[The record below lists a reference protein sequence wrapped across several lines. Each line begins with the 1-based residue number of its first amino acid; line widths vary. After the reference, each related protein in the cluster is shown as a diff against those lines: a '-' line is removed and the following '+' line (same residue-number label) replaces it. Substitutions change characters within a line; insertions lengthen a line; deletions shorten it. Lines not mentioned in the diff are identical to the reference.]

1 MATSM
6 VMSRAVS
13 AAGSASGRMSNLP
26 VIQHPMSRMGDAQD
40 LNIRGSSS
48 IAIRREHTVVTIRS
62 GRAEVGNDHGAHN
75 HMRKSVPERI
85 LQWPPGTPS
94 DELCIVGKNE
104 YTLGPEKSK
113 QKKQDAVT
121 IPKNTHEVREMIKD
135 KLTTGYYGLRH
146 LFRSNDPTGLGN
158 VSREALLRILYT
170 LCGYIPT
177 DQYNKLLK
185 MLNLDGRPTI
195 SFDAFVSCFKDN
207 ETVKREWVS
216 SVAQIAMDEMNK
228 RKHPEEMLRS
238 FDIMTHDPYTSGPFS
253 DAIFRAK
260 CRSRKFD
267 AKKIFPESCFDP
279 NGMILPPQ
287 LREAYAQLGIFMHD
301 IDFERLWQRYD
312 KDGTGAI
319 RTSFFFKLM
328 GLDSEGRASYAVN
341 YMTPRGSATPRGAA
355 YKRGR
360 QRPHSDIAHTIEKT
374 DKLKK
379 SLISESG
386 DLKHVFET
394 NPESE
399 NKEVKETQEK
409 KEENKEEEKV
419 EENGEEKKEKEEK
432 AEVAVQD
439 SKEPTDKRSDEA
451 EKKMKQAKKSKP
463 VIKLEN
469 IIDCL
474 HYKFEE
480 SYNAMLTAFQLF
492 DFMNDSYI
500 ARVDFRRVL
509 QEFGFVISVSELENF
524 LNRCGLRTIKGQI
537 NYREFL
543 NKFQARS
550 DNSITNKI
558 AVNTDHVFHSDNATK
573 DNLTSDELEAKLVE
587 YFQGDF
593 IKLVSTFRSCD
604 KYSLGVITP
613 HEFRTALEKRLGYP
627 MSEKQWEQL
636 KEDVGQDADGLVP
649 YITFLQMFDIMPGA
663 WNQKQEGPVQVA
675 VITQAERPVP
685 PQVERLKEKAQE
697 TMVPPEVSPRDAE
710 KDKNRSLV
718 EIKKQLDE
726 VFRTRFHTF
735 DKHFK
740 QMDRKMTGRMS
751 KWQFGALLKMCGLIL
766 TPQELDKLWATLKVA
781 PDGMYSYSALIRHF
795 VHFNRSQLD
804 MEEKEAVVLEPILE
818 SPIPDKEEE
827 DDADTTELVEEA
839 KRVQRE
845 RKEKN
850 VQAKQEAK
858 QQMEMSIKQPP
869 TTAGSVASSQGS
881 VKSVRTKS
889 LLVKV
894 RTDVV
899 NNWEGLKSVFKYIDR
914 NGHATIT
921 IEEMK
926 DIMDSMQFKLTDEEK
941 TELCGRFD
949 LQKNGRFC
957 YLEFM
962 KCFANR
968 EEKNAK
974 AKPQAY
980 SKFSHNLE
988 HLQNRDEQLVST
1000 TVHMVLKSMRKQLIK
1015 EHKSLR
1021 RAFKRLDMD
1030 NKGYLNVADFKRAL
1044 VSCNV
1049 FFSNEDFYHL
1059 LTEFDEKL
1067 NGRVSYDEFLS
1078 TMLNP

>member
-1 MATSM
+1 MATSI

-13 AAGSASGRMSNLP
+13 AAGSSSGRMSNLP

-48 IAIRREHTVVTIRS
+48 IAIRRENTVVTIRS
-62 GRAEVGNDHGAHN
+62 GRAEVGNNNGAQN

-85 LQWPPGTPS
+85 VQWPP
-94 DELCIVGKNE
+94 E
-104 YTLGPEKSK
+104 YTLGPDKSK

-121 IPKNTHEVREMIKD
+121 IPKNTDEVREMIKD
-135 KLTTGYYGLRH
+135 KLTTGFYGLRH
-146 LFRSNDPTGLGN
+146 LFRSNDPTGQGN

-195 SFDAFVSCFKDN
+195 SFDAFVSCFRDN
-207 ETVKREWVS
+207 ETVRREWVS

-228 RKHPEEMLRS
+228 RKHPEELLRS

-312 KDGTGAI
+312 KEGTGAI
-319 RTSFFFKLM
+319 RASFFFKLM
-328 GLDSEGRASYAVN
+328 GLDNEGRASYSVN

-360 QRPHSDIAHTIEKT
+360 QRPHSEIAHTIEKT
-374 DKLKK
+374 DKLKR
-379 SLISESG
+379 SLVSESG
-386 DLKHVFET
+386 DLKHVFEVK
-394 NPESE
+394 PESE

-409 KEENKEEEKV
+409 KEEIKEEEKG
-419 EENGEEKKEKEEK
+419 EEKGEEKKEKEDK
-432 AEVAVQD
+432 AIVTFQD
-439 SKEPTDKRSDEA
+439 NKDSTDKRSDEA
-451 EKKMKQAKKSKP
+451 EKKMKQAKKPKT

-524 LNRCGLRTIKGQI
+524 FNRCGLRTIKGQI

-543 NKFQARS
+543 TKFQARS
-550 DNSITNKI
+550 DNSIANKV
-558 AVNTDHVFHSDNATK
+558 AVNADHVFHSDSTTK
-573 DNLTSDELEAKLVE
+573 DNLTSDELEGKLVE
-587 YFQGDF
+587 YFHGDF

-649 YITFLQMFDIMPGA
+649 YVTFLQMFDIVPGA
-663 WNQKQEGPVQVA
+663 WNQKQEGPIQVA

-697 TMVPPEVSPRDAE
+697 AMVPPEVSPRDAE
-710 KDKNRSLV
+710 KDKNRSLA
-718 EIKKQLDE
+718 EIKKQLEE

-751 KWQFGALLKMCGLIL
+751 KWQFGALLKMCGLVL
-766 TPQELDKLWATLKVA
+766 TPQELDKLWATLKIA

-804 MEEKEAVVLEPILE
+804 TDEKEAVVL
-818 SPIPDKEEE
+818 
-827 DDADTTELVEEA
+827 ADTTELVEEA

-845 RKEKN
+845 RKEKI

-858 QQMEMSIKQPP
+858 EQMEMSTKQPP
-869 TTAGSVASSQGS
+869 GTAGSVASSLGS
-881 VKSVRTKS
+881 VKSIRTKS

-926 DIMDSMQFKLTDEEK
+926 DIMDSMQFKLGDEEK
-941 TELCGRFD
+941 TELCDRFD

-988 HLQNRDEQLVST
+988 QLQNRDEQLVST
-1000 TVHMVLKSMRKQLIK
+1000 TVYRVLKNMRKQ
-1015 EHKSLR
+1015 
-1021 RAFKRLDMD
+1021 
-1030 NKGYLNVADFKRAL
+1030 
-1044 VSCNV
+1044 
-1049 FFSNEDFYHL
+1049 
-1059 LTEFDEKL
+1059 
-1067 NGRVSYDEFLS
+1067 
-1078 TMLNP
+1078 